1 MELFN
6 LLAGIDIPI
15 FGQTFDV
22 SLNWIGR
29 LIRWLIQAVGSVGLG
44 IIVFSL
50 CLKVIVLPFDIY
62 QRISMRKQNQ
72 KMKDQKERM
81 EKLQKQYANDKQM
94 YNQKLMEMYKENG
107 ISMFSSC
114 LPMILSMVIFIVAIN
129 AFNAYAQFSTIDNY
143 NHMVATYQN
152 QIYSHCP
159 DEDLS
164 KNKITFIDDEKIGQ
178 VIQVEGDSYIY
189 YHVANNGYTEET
201 DKETVYAHINACV
214 KVHNVAY
221 YVDEAK
227 VKADSAL
234 MAKIAI
240 PEGADSTATNN
251 AIRNYFIGEA
261 QEAVRVYYESENGV
275 AKNIK
280 FLWIKNIWMTDASYK
295 HPVCDY
301 TTFEAEAKR
310 EKFNVDGEKVKY
322 SDIGT
327 MGTNVYTSE
336 TYTTITEKLNVQKE
350 QANGY
355 FILIALSIGTILL
368 QQFVTMRSQKEQQQ
382 FSTVDGQGASQQK
395 MMMVIMTGMFAIFSF
410 MYSSAFSIYMITSNI
425 FSLLSTLIINQ
436 FVDRKLVKEEN
447 TATVAKMD
455 NRTLSRIE
463 AAKKAGVASAQ
474 ASKGKK
480 VQDDKKV
487 KKQAQKQEP
496 QKEYKVELKEE
507 IIEAPV
513 EEIKEEQREN
523 NIAEEG
529 IGENNDL

>member
-1 MELFN
+1 
-6 LLAGIDIPI
+6 
-15 FGQTFDV
+15 
-22 SLNWIGR
+22 
-29 LIRWLIQAVGSVGLG
+29 
-44 IIVFSL
+44 
-50 CLKVIVLPFDIY
+50 
-62 QRISMRKQNQ
+62 
-72 KMKDQKERM
+72 
-81 EKLQKQYANDKQM
+81 
-94 YNQKLMEMYKENG
+94 
-107 ISMFSSC
+107 
-114 LPMILSMVIFIVAIN
+114 
-129 AFNAYAQFSTIDNY
+129 
-143 NHMVATYQN
+143 
-152 QIYSHCP
+152 
-159 DEDLS
+159 
-164 KNKITFIDDEKIGQ
+164 
-178 VIQVEGDSYIY
+178 
-189 YHVANNGYTEET
+189 
-201 DKETVYAHINACV
+201 
-214 KVHNVAY
+214 VHNAAY
-221 YVDEAK
+221 YVDAEK
-227 VKADSAL
+227 VKKDTVL
-234 MAKIAI
+234 MEEIAI
-240 PEGADSTATNN
+240 PEGADEAAINN

-275 AKNIK
+275 AKNTK

-395 MMMVIMTGMFAIFSF
+395 MMMVVMTGMFAIFSF
-410 MYSSAFSIYMITSNI
+410 MYSSAFSIYMITSNL

-436 FVDRKLVKEEN
+436 FVDRKLIKEEN

-463 AAKKAGVASAQ
+463 AAKKAGIASAK

-480 VQDDKKV
+480 TLDDTKAK
-487 KKQAQKQEP
+487 KQEP
-496 QKEYKVELKEE
+496 KKEIKVEPKVEVQECIEEESKVEIQEETKEE
-507 IIEAPV
+507 PAV
-513 EEIKEEQREN
+513 EEQEEQREN